1 MLAFATVV
9 AAGVVGAT
17 ALYHSTDGKNAAG
30 PARPVRSLPSTPNLL
45 VGVVD
50 ERGEL
55 ASVAVFTNAPGR
67 VGGSIVSIP
76 TNAAMTADGQQV
88 SLASQFDGK
97 TDSLN
102 TAAGAVLGVSFDNV
116 MVVDEKELARLLP
129 DVGELEVDLPAD
141 VVDAVGVS
149 GRIQFPQG
157 ERTMTREDAAAA
169 LAARADD
176 DVTGAKPPT
185 ADENDVA
192 VWRGVVDGIGDGVQG
207 TVELPE
213 SARPASA
220 KVVRSLYGGAV
231 KARGLRVHRIQG
243 DEHLVGVDRSDVLIV
258 FGQISPRQVAAPAAS
273 INIRLVARF
282 PAGSIKDGTV
292 ADVAATAIDRLIVVQ
307 TNVVSVSTGEGDAPA
322 VTRLEVVTT
331 GNEQLAEDVG
341 TQLFGD
347 ATVVSTDYELRG
359 VDLIV
364 TLGESFL
371 RELDKIGQT
380 GD

>member
-1 MLAFATVV
+1 M
-9 AAGVVGAT
+9 
-17 ALYHSTDGKNAAG
+17 
-30 PARPVRSLPSTPNLL
+30 RSLPSTPNLL

-50 ERGEL
+50 EHGEL

-141 VVDAVGVS
+141 VVDGVGVS

-169 LAARADD
+169 LAARVDD
-176 DVTGAKPPT
+176 DVTGANPPT
-185 ADENDVA
+185 VDENDVA

-213 SARPASA
+213 SARPATA
-220 KVVRSLYGGAV
+220 KVLRSLYGGAV

>member
-1 MLAFATVV
+1 VV

-30 PARPVRSLPSTPNLL
+30 PSRPVRSLPSTPNLL

-67 VGGSIVSIP
+67 PGGSIVSIP

-97 TDSLN
+97 TASLN
-102 TAAGAVLGVSFDNV
+102 TATGAVLGVSFDNV
-116 MVVDEKELARLLP
+116 MRVDEEELAGLLP

-141 VVDAVGVS
+141 VVDGVGVS
-149 GRIQFPQG
+149 GRIQFPHG
-157 ERTMTREDAAAA
+157 EQTMTREDAAAA
-169 LAARADD
+169 LAARAGDV
-176 DVTGAKPPT
+176 VTGANPPT

-192 VWRGVVDGIGDGVQG
+192 VWRAVVEAIGEGVEG
-207 TVELPE
+207 TVELAE
-213 SARPASA
+213 SVRPAQA
-220 KVVRSLYGGAV
+220 KVVRSLYSGAV
-231 KARGLRVHRIQG
+231 KARGLRVHRIEGG
-243 DEHLVGVDRSDVLIV
+243 DKHLVGVDRSDVLIV

-282 PAGSIKDGTV
+282 PAGSIKDGSI

-347 ATVVSTDYELRG
+347 ATVVTTDYELRG

-371 RELDKIGQT
+371 RELDEIGQT